1 MLRSLSVQVLIALIL
16 GLLAGAAAQA
26 IGDPRIAGVVE
37 VAEAFGGLWLN
48 ALRMTVVPLVFALVV
63 VGIASVADAAS
74 TGRLA
79 AKAIGLFLVLL
90 VFGAIYALVATNGLL
105 ALWPVDPQSAAA
117 LVGGAHRTAA
127 QIPAAP
133 GFGDWIRSLAPSN
146 PLKAAVEDAILP
158 LVVFAVFFG
167 FAATQLAEHLRRLL
181 IDLFQAVSEA
191 MIVIVRWVMVV
202 APLGVF
208 ALALGVGLRAGAGAG
223 EVLVHYAV
231 IVAAVTAGSVL
242 LAYIPAI
249 LGGENLGKF
258 ARAMGPVQA
267 VAFSTQSS
275 LASLPVMVERAK
287 DDLHIPSRVTGL
299 VLPLAVAVFR
309 FTSPVANL
317 AVAFFI
323 AAVYGLHPSALQVMG
338 AVVVS
343 IAISVGSVGL
353 PGQISFIASIAP
365 ICLALGVPIELLPIL
380 LAIEVIPDIFRT
392 LGNVTADMAVT
403 SFLRRRTKEGA
414 AAPPDE
420 VLSEAQAGA

>member
-1 MLRSLSVQVLIALIL
+1 MLRSLSVQVLIALIA
-16 GLLAGAAAQA
+16 GLVIGGVFQA
-26 IGDPRIAGVVE
+26 IGDPRLVPIVE
-37 VAEAFGGLWLN
+37 TVEAFGGLWLN
-48 ALRMTVVPLVFALVV
+48 ALRMTVVPLVFALIV

-90 VFGAIYALVATNGLL
+90 TFSAIYSVLATNGLL
-105 ALWPVDPQSAAA
+105 ALWPVDREGAAA
-117 LVGGAHRTAA
+117 LVGGAKSAA
-127 QIPAAP
+127 AAMPAAP
-133 GFGDWIRSLAPSN
+133 SFNDWIRSLAPSN

-158 LVVFAVFFG
+158 LVVFGVFFG
-167 FAATQLAEHLRRLL
+167 FAATRLNEELRRLL
-181 IDLFQAVSEA
+181 INLFQAVSEA
-191 MIVIVRWVMVV
+191 MIVIVRWVLIV

-208 ALALGVGLRAGAGAG
+208 ALSLGVGLRAGAGAG
-223 EVLVHYAV
+223 EVLVHYAI
-231 IVAAVTAGSVL
+231 IVAGVTAGSTL

-249 LGGENLGKF
+249 VGGEPLGRF
-258 ARAMGPVQA
+258 IRAMGPVQA

-317 AVAFFI
+317 AVVFFV
-323 AAVYGLHPSALQVMG
+323 AAVYGLQPSMVQIAG
-338 AVVVS
+338 AVVVA
-343 IAISVGSVGL
+343 IAVSVGSVGL

-365 ICLALGVPIELLPIL
+365 ICLALGAPIELLPIL

-392 LGNVTADMAVT
+392 LGNTTADMAVT

-414 AAPPDE
+414 AAEPDE
-420 VLSEAQAGA
+420 VLVEA